1 MGRTAIWSVGREREP
16 PKKQE
21 RNSQK
26 GRRKTR
32 RERCLPFPKR
42 KKTELEPAEAKK
54 EGEEC
59 RNPLNLAVALPDR
72 KTMRY
77 NVSGIHFG
85 KYLKD

>member
-1 MGRTAIWSVGREREP
+1 MECGQRQGTAKETREEQPERQEEN
-16 PKKQE
+16 QE
-21 RNSQK
+21 RKVFTLSQ
-26 GRRKTR
+26 G
-32 RERCLPFPKR
+32 

-59 RNPLNLAVALPDR
+59 RNPLNLAVVLPDR

-77 NVSGIHFG
+77 NVSAIHFG